1 MPQIKYMTKQGTTTK
16 ITDGGRIVIPA
27 EYRRA
32 LALNTGDDVILTLE
46 EGTIRILPR
55 TEALRRAQS
64 IVTRYTSYQDL
75 ATELIEERRIEAEN
89 E

>member
-1 MPQIKYMTKQGTTTK
+1 MTYQGTTTK

-32 LALNTGDDVILTLE
+32 LALNTGDDVILILE

-55 TEALRRAQS
+55 TEALRRPQE
-64 IVTRYTSYQDL
+64 IVHRYVGNRSL
-75 ATELIEERRIEAEN
+75 ATELKAERHQESEN

>member
-1 MPQIKYMTKQGTTTK
+1 MTDKGTTTK

-55 TEALRRAQS
+55 TEALRRAQK
-64 IVTRYTSYQDL
+64 IVTRYTKNKELSS
-75 ATELIEERRIEAEN
+75 ELIEERRQEAKN

>member
-1 MPQIKYMTKQGTTTK
+1 MIYQGTTTK
-16 ITDGGRIVIPA
+16 IIDGGHIVIPA

-32 LALNTGDDVILTLE
+32 LALDTGDDVILTLE

-55 TEALRRAQS
+55 AEALRRAQE
-64 IVTRYTSYQDL
+64 IVNRYAENRSL
-75 ATELIEERRIEAEN
+75 AKELITERRQEAEN

>member
-1 MPQIKYMTKQGTTTK
+1 MTDKRITTK

-46 EGTIRILPR
+46 EGTISILPR
-55 TEALRRAQS
+55 TEAFRRAQK
-64 IVTRYTSYQDL
+64 IVTRYTKNQNLS
-75 ATELIEERRIEAEN
+75 TKLIEERRQEAAN

>member
-1 MPQIKYMTKQGTTTK
+1 MTDKGTITK

-46 EGTIRILPR
+46 EGTIRILSR
-55 TEALRRAQS
+55 KEALRRAQE
-64 IVTRYTSYQDL
+64 IVARYAQNCSL
-75 ATELIEERRIEAEN
+75 ASELIAERRQESEN